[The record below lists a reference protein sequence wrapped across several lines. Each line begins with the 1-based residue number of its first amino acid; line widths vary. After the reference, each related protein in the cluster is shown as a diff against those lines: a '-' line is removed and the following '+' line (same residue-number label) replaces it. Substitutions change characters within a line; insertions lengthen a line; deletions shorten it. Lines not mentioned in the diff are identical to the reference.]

1 MDVLGLFVAGLAVG
15 IWAMQRAK
23 ALAAL
28 GPIAWNERFGKRNV
42 QISACIVLSAA
53 GLALALL
60 TGLRLLGLL

>member
-28 GPIAWNERFGKRNV
+28 GPIARNERFGKRNV
-42 QISACIVLSAA
+42 YIAAYIVLSAA
-53 GLALALL
+53 CLTLALI
-60 TGLRLLGLL
+60 TGLRLVGLL